1 MQLNGSI
8 IRGALKLSCA
18 SPSITAAVHTMIKP
32 LLITTTN
39 ATFSNDI
46 TVTNIIHSNK
56 VTNTYLAG
64 NQGNAI
70 ISSDVNTGGSYVMLD
85 RLKSTNGVFTDGV
98 YNGGR
103 MFYYTNNSV
112 ISAGDNTTTYS
123 LTLLDENGDTTL
135 SKSLTIPG
143 NLTVKGWAS
152 ITGAITGG
160 STLTITGAITGK
172 STLAITGAI
181 TGKSTLTI
189 DGKITGK
196 NSASITGTITAT
208 SDIYSS
214 GGKIYTPKAA
224 MNNDGSITGTSA
236 TISGAIKATGANGA
250 ISADQYIYT
259 KSYMQA
265 DSYIYAKSYI
275 KTDKYIFAAGDIE
288 SRSTIKTTDSSGAVK
303 GSISN
308 TGAFTGTSATI
319 SGAITGGSTL
329 TIAGAITGKSTL
341 AITGAITGKSTFTVD
356 GAITGKNS
364 ASITG
369 TITATSDIY
378 SSGGKIYT
386 PKAAMNNDGSI
397 TGTSATISGN
407 IYSSGGK
414 IYTPKA
420 AMNNDGSI
428 SGTNLTLSGNAS
440 VSGWVYAKDTIGIWN
455 GSAWLAS
462 MGSTG
467 NISGANVTVS
477 GTTKTNTL
485 VLTANYGTG
494 NPSGGVN
501 GQVYFKII

>member
-18 SPSITAAVHTMIKP
+18 SPSITAAIHTMIKP

-46 TVTNIIHSNK
+46 TVTNVIHSNK
-56 VTNTYLAG
+56 ITSTHIAG

-70 ISSDVNTGGSYVMLD
+70 ISSDVSTGGSYVMLD

-103 MFYYTNNSV
+103 TFYYTANST
-112 ISAGDNTTTYS
+112 ISAGTNTTTYS

-152 ITGAITGG
+152 ITGAITGA

-181 TGKSTLTI
+181 TGASTLTI

-214 GGKIYTPKAA
+214 GGQIYTANA
-224 MNNDGSITGTSA
+224 HMYNDGSITGTSA
-236 TISGAIKATGANGA
+236 TISGAIKATGANGT

-265 DSYIYAKSYI
+265 DSYI
-275 KTDKYIFAAGDIE
+275 FAAGAIE
-288 SRSTIKTTDSSGAVK
+288 SRSTIKTTDSNGTVK
-303 GSISN
+303 
-308 TGAFTGTSATI
+308 AYM
-319 SGAITGGSTL
+319 
-329 TIAGAITGKSTL
+329 
-341 AITGAITGKSTFTVD
+341 D
-356 GAITGKNS
+356 
-364 ASITG
+364 
-369 TITATSDIY
+369 
-378 SSGGKIYT
+378 
-386 PKAAMNNDGSI
+386 
-397 TGTSATISGN
+397 
-407 IYSSGGK
+407 
-414 IYTPKA
+414 
-420 AMNNDGSI
+420 
-428 SGTNLTLSGNAS
+428 
-440 VSGWVYAKDTIGIWN
+440 N
-455 GSAWLAS
+455 G
-462 MGSTG
+462 G
-467 NISGANVTVS
+467 NISGSNITIS

>member
-56 VTNTYLAG
+56 ITITHLAG
-64 NQGNAI
+64 NKGNAI
-70 ISSDVNTGGSYVMLD
+70 ISSDVSTGGSYVMLD
-85 RLKSTNGVFTDGV
+85 RLKSINGVFTDGV
-98 YNGGR
+98 YNDCR
-103 MFYYTNNSV
+103 MFYYTDNST
-112 ISAGDNTTTYS
+112 ISAGNNTTTYGIK
-123 LTLLDENGDTTL
+123 LLDENGDTTL

-152 ITGAITGG
+152 IDGAITGG
-160 STLTITGAITGK
+160 STLSID
-172 STLAITGAI
+172 GAI
-181 TGKSTLTI
+181 TGKSTLTV

-214 GGKIYTPKAA
+214 GGQIYTANA
-224 MNNDGSITGTSA
+224 HMYNDGSITGTSA
-236 TISGAIKATGANGA
+236 TISGAIKATGTNGT

-265 DSYIYAKSYI
+265 
-275 KTDKYIFAAGDIE
+275 DKYIFAAGDIE
-288 SRSTIKTTDSSGAVK
+288 SRSTIKTTDSNGVVK

-308 TGAFTGTSATI
+308 AGAFTGTSATI
-319 SGAITGGSTL
+319 
-329 TIAGAITGKSTL
+329 
-341 AITGAITGKSTFTVD
+341 
-356 GAITGKNS
+356 
-364 ASITG
+364 
-369 TITATSDIY
+369 
-378 SSGGKIYT
+378 
-386 PKAAMNNDGSI
+386 
-397 TGTSATISGN
+397 
-407 IYSSGGK
+407 
-414 IYTPKA
+414 
-420 AMNNDGSI
+420 
-428 SGTNLTLSGNAS
+428 
-440 VSGWVYAKDTIGIWN
+440 
-455 GSAWLAS
+455 
-462 MGSTG
+462 
-467 NISGANVTVS
+467 S

>member
-103 MFYYTNNSV
+103 MFYYTDNSV
-112 ISAGDNTTTYS
+112 ISAGDNITTYS

-152 ITGAITGG
+152 ITGAITGA
-160 STLTITGAITGK
+160 STLAIAGAITGK

-224 MNNDGSITGTSA
+224 MNNDGSI
-236 TISGAIKATGANGA
+236 
-250 ISADQYIYT
+250 
-259 KSYMQA
+259 
-265 DSYIYAKSYI
+265 
-275 KTDKYIFAAGDIE
+275 
-288 SRSTIKTTDSSGAVK
+288 
-303 GSISN
+303 
-308 TGAFTGTSATI
+308 
-319 SGAITGGSTL
+319 
-329 TIAGAITGKSTL
+329 
-341 AITGAITGKSTFTVD
+341 
-356 GAITGKNS
+356 
-364 ASITG
+364 
-369 TITATSDIY
+369 
-378 SSGGKIYT
+378 
-386 PKAAMNNDGSI
+386 
-397 TGTSATISGN
+397 
-407 IYSSGGK
+407 
-414 IYTPKA
+414 
-420 AMNNDGSI
+420 

-440 VSGWVYAKDTIGIWN
+440 VSGWIYAKDTIGIWD

-462 MGSTG
+462 MGNTG

-494 NPSGGVN
+494 DPSGGVN

>member
-160 STLTITGAITGK
+160 STLAIAGAITGK
-172 STLAITGAI
+172 STLAIAGAI

-236 TISGAIKATGANGA
+236 TISGAIKATGKNGA

-341 AITGAITGKSTFTVD
+341 AIAGAITGKSILAITGAITGKSTLTVD

-397 TGTSATISGN
+397 T
-407 IYSSGGK
+407 
-414 IYTPKA
+414 
-420 AMNNDGSI
+420 
-428 SGTNLTLSGNAS
+428 GTNLTLSGNAS

-494 NPSGGVN
+494 DPSGGVN